1 MSKKE
6 GKQDLEREANFINR
20 SKQKKEREF
29 MLVGKNAKT
38 EKAIPE
44 EYRKGQ
50 GRHSRCA
57 RNSTGNR
64 RDCGGR
70 RVRTEQASH
79 AACTGHGHIPPFS
92 QKGPPTQSYL
102 ARRTVLTT

>member
-1 MSKKE
+1 MKSKKE

-20 SKQKKEREF
+20 SKRKKEREF

-64 RDCGGR
+64 RHCGGG
-70 RVRTEQASH
+70 RVRTEQARPRCLHRAWPHTTLLS
-79 AACTGHGHIPPFS
+79 
-92 QKGPPTQSYL
+92 KGPSRP
-102 ARRTVLTT
+102 VLPG